1 MALRVL
7 SDLLFEGDLSVGG
20 AFIFDEENSV
30 LSSASVMTY
39 SELKQLVPE
48 GYLLAQ
54 LGDKIIRIPYFSASP

>member
-1 MALRVL
+1 MATRQL
-7 SDLLFEGDLSVGG
+7 SDLLIEGDISIGG
-20 AFIFDEENSV
+20 AFIFDEQNSI
-30 LSSASVMTY
+30 LSSASAMTY

>member
-1 MALRVL
+1 MATRQL
-7 SDLLFEGDLSVGG
+7 SDLLIEADISING
-20 AFIFDEENSV
+20 AFIFDEESSI

-54 LGDKIIRIPYFSASP
+54 LGDKMIRIPYFSASP

>member
-20 AFIFDEENSV
+20 AFIFDEESSV
-30 LSSASVMTY
+30 LSSASTINY
-39 SELKQLVPE
+39 SGLQELVPE

-54 LGDKIIRIPYFSASP
+54 LGDKVIRIPYFSASP